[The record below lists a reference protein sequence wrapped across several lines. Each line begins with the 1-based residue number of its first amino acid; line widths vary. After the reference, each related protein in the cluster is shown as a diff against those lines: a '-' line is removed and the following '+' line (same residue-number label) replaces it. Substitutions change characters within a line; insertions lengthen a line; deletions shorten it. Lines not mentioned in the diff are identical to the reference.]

1 MDINQIDF
9 CLRNVISD
17 SISCENE
24 QDFLSI
30 NPENKNIC
38 LDYDIKSIIF
48 EKGAYEKDFCR
59 EFFFNYKQIFNTDK
73 GTNATD
79 MEGKSKQKTIFM
91 IEKTPL
97 LEKEIN
103 LLIEKMNIAND
114 MKTLFFL
121 STDNTCDEIKLIRNQ
136 IRIKSKR
143 RKKKSKKE
151 KKKKN
156 DFKLG
161 RKIKEDITCRNHNRF
176 SPDNL
181 IKSIKTKIN
190 DSLILFINKLINYIY
205 NYEKIN
211 GILSELNL
219 PKSKNKNSMR
229 EVIKKNEYN
238 YRANNTNKQYNLY
251 FLNLTLK
258 EYFSNRISDKYLNF
272 PFNNN
277 KLIIEKLLQDEE
289 NKDIFNFIFNL
300 KVEDYINIFL
310 YKREIEFYVKD
321 NSVKN
326 EQINVIKDNLIRIDD
341 YLLEIYEDNKIY
353 FHCFLLLIYNFKAYF
368 LSREGRDK
376 KRNRKT
382 NYLLGIK

>member
-9 CLRNVISD
+9 CLRNVIDD
-17 SISCENE
+17 SISCVNE
-24 QDFLSI
+24 QDFFSI
-30 NPENKNIC
+30 NQENKNIC
-38 LDYDIKSIIF
+38 LDYDIRSIIF
-48 EKGAYEKDFCR
+48 EKEAYDKDIYR
-59 EFFFNYKQIFNTDK
+59 EIIFNYKQIYNTDK
-73 GTNATD
+73 GTNETD
-79 MEGKSKQKTIFM
+79 LEGKSKQNTIFM

-103 LLIEKMNIAND
+103 LMIEKMNIAND
-114 MKTLFFL
+114 MKELFFL
-121 STDNTCDEIKLIRNQ
+121 NTNNTCDEIKLIRNQ

-143 RKKKSKKE
+143 RKKKSKRE

-181 IKSIKTKIN
+181 IKSIKIKIN

-211 GILSELNL
+211 GILLELNL
-219 PKSKNKNSMR
+219 PKSKNKNSMI

-251 FLNLTLK
+251 FLNITLK